1 MTVSLTPSKAL
12 KLKSKV
18 IDLLDNQSPTIRTV
32 SEVIGLM
39 AASFPGVMY
48 GTLYCRQL
56 EIEKVAALKQNKG
69 NFDSFMNFSGNARSD
84 LQWWID
90 NITNTSNTVTHG
102 NPQVTIYSD
111 ISLTGWGGVL
121 NSTSTGGQWSED
133 ESKNHINYLE
143 ILACFLTLKAFCSD
157 VQNCHVKA
165 MIDNTTAISY
175 INSMGGRSLLCN
187 QISWELWVWC
197 AQHGIWLSAVHIA

>member
-1 MTVSLTPSKAL
+1 
-12 KLKSKV
+12 
-18 IDLLDNQSPTIRTV
+18 
-32 SEVIGLM
+32 
-39 AASFPGVMY
+39 MY
-48 GTLYCRQL
+48 GPLYYRQL

-69 NFDSFMNFSGNARSD
+69 SFDSFVNFSHKARSD
-84 LQWWID
+84 LHWWIE
-90 NITNTSNTVTHG
+90 NITTTSNTVTHG

-111 ISLTGWGGVL
+111 ASLTGWGRVL

-133 ESKNHINYLE
+133 ESKSHINFLE
-143 ILACFLTLKAFCSD
+143 

-187 QISWELWVWC
+187 QITRELWVWC
-197 AQHGIWLSAVHIA
+197 AQHGIWLSAVHIPGKQNVLADKESREKRSDSEWKLNPQLFECIIPL